1 MSTTQG
7 FELVA
12 EVQQSFIL
20 QVVQAAYDSSKIPHS
35 TPVPPGTAFG
45 PYQVSQGTVNIPR
58 TGLGINM
65 VPAQNSVQ
73 LVLGNTEIQVQIA
86 NPPIPSASM
95 FDMFADIDLTLPVG
109 TLPNSINVGVILT
122 GLPRSNVTVNLTSG
136 DPVGPLTLTAIQQ
149 YVDAQYQ
156 SGAIPHSITKNGV
169 SFGAF
174 TADAAATISDD
185 PTDPANQIDT
195 TQPSANQVKVSIPI
209 HLKLVNIETLG
220 NPVPSPI
227 GVQTRID
234 LTAPLIVVPGS
245 ITAKITQ
252 ATIAVEAIAADPAV
266 ADNQYA
272 TDKSLAQSLYG
283 INLDDL
289 LSEQIQSYAA
299 AIVAGIGDINVVVP
313 TQTQIETFI
322 GDQVYADLTATPN
335 IGIWTPNVG
344 SNTQVTVNNVTP
356 QVLSDALAICINSES
371 GANPSALTNFIPAGD
386 EFALAVD
393 GPRVLA
399 IIQQT
404 INEPQSQG
412 GLGGIPT
419 TLNNVD
425 GHTVNINSM
434 TTTLQEGSIHFEGNV
449 TVVNAIAG
457 HIDVSA
463 DFHADA
469 GMTWV
474 NNSDG
479 SQSIQPTDL
488 GSGVSLS
495 VLAWIL
501 SLLLGFI
508 SGGLIGG
515 VIAIV
520 VMVVASNLAS
530 SIGGAVIQ
538 NDITKQITGIG
549 AWPQTLEGIGT
560 VQASFQNP
568 IDIHADCIIFSG

>member
-35 TPVPPGTAFG
+35 TPIPTGTAFG

-58 TGLGINM
+58 TGLGVNM
-65 VPAQNSVQ
+65 VPAQNAVQ
-73 LVLGNTEIQVQIA
+73 LVLGATHIQVSIA
-86 NPPIPSASM
+86 NPPIPSATM
-95 FDMFADIDLTLPVG
+95 FDMLADVDLTLPVG

-122 GLPRSNVTVNLTSG
+122 GLPRANVSVNITSG
-136 DPVGPLTLTAIQQ
+136 DPVGPLTLAAIKE

-156 SGAIPHSITKNGV
+156 NNKIPHSITQTGV

-174 TADAAATISDD
+174 TGDAYATIADD

-195 TQPSANQVKVSIPI
+195 TQPSATQVKVSIPI
-209 HLKLVNIETLG
+209 HLKLINVTSAG

-234 LTAPLIVVPGS
+234 ITAPLVVVPGS
-245 ITAKITQ
+245 ISAKITQ
-252 ATIAVEAIAADPAV
+252 GQISVETIAADPAV

-272 TDKSLAQSLYG
+272 TDKSLAQSIHG
-283 INLDDL
+283 INLDTL
-289 LSEQIQSYAA
+289 LQQQIQSYAQA
-299 AIVAGIGDINVVVP
+299 LVNGIGDITVVVP
-313 TQTQIETFI
+313 TQDQIETFI
-322 GDQVYADLTATPN
+322 GDQVYKDLVATPD
-335 IGIWTPNVG
+335 IGIWTPDTGGNP
-344 SNTQVTVNNVTP
+344 QITVNNVTP
-356 QVLSDALAICINSES
+356 QVLADSLAIAINSES
-371 GANPSALTNFIPAGD
+371 GANPSALTNFIPAGR

-412 GLGGIPT
+412 GLGGVPD
-419 TLNNVD
+419 TLHNID
-425 GHTVNINSM
+425 GHDVKINSL

-449 TVVNAIAG
+449 TVPNAIAG
-457 HIDVSA
+457 HIDVTA

-474 NNSDG
+474 NNPDN
-479 SQSIQPTDL
+479 SQSIQPVDL
-488 GSGVSLS
+488 GSGVNLS
-495 VLAWIL
+495 VAAWIL

-530 SIGGAVIQ
+530 KIGGAVIK
-538 NDITKQITGIG
+538 NDITQQVTGIG
-549 AWPQTLEGIGT
+549 AWPQTLQGIGT
-560 VQASFQNP
+560 VSATFQNP